1 VAGNVV
7 EVARESWRHRGS
19 INFEKLN
26 EYLVWCRAHEVAP
39 CAEFVNS
46 APEADSHLEQTVTQ
60 TGEVVGANSYMVDGA
75 FAIIAR
81 RLRVKMNAT
90 CAYLHE
96 YVAGPA
102 EIAVVV
108 YFGIKRAPVP
118 GNRTVEIVREQMN
131 VVEVYH
137 PLNRQSHLY

>member
-1 VAGNVV
+1 M
-7 EVARESWRHRGS
+7 
-19 INFEKLN
+19 
-26 EYLVWCRAHEVAP
+26 
-39 CAEFVNS
+39 
-46 APEADSHLEQTVTQ
+46 TVTQ
-60 TGEVVGANSYMVDGA
+60 TDELVGANFYMVDGA